1 MFEFDMIQCGMI
13 VLFLMAIG
21 EVISHKLKMIIP
33 SLLASAIL
41 FLILVWCNIIPSS
54 VIEDSG
60 FLSFTSVAMMLNIVG
75 MGISTNPKELI
86 SNWRVVLLAAA
97 TYATQTISLLLIM
110 SLLFGRNMAIGGLP
124 GGAAV
129 GLIVQ
134 EHARALDLDNVVVL
148 SVLVLSVQLL
158 VACPLVSLMLRK
170 EVTRYQKE
178 GLLTQAV
185 AEHAADTA
193 ASVKHKANSPYLSLF
208 RLYLVAWVA
217 SRLEL
222 YTGLSKYIFCLLLGA
237 ILAYVGFFPKDEM
250 ERSKSQ
256 GMILVMMMSM
266 MFYGF
271 ADATPQMFK
280 DLMIPFVCVLGID
293 VASIF
298 LFSRVFGKL
307 LKFSKPMSF
316 AISLNIMVGY
326 PMNLMLTQDNIDY
339 LIPDPEER
347 KVLNQQLGTQMV
359 IGGFTSVTILS
370 TIMAGLLVNL
380 LH

>member
-1 MFEFDMIQCGMI
+1 MFEFDMIQCGLI
-13 VLFLMAIG
+13 VLFLMAVG

-41 FLILVWCNIIPSS
+41 FLILVWSHIIPVT

-60 FLSFTSVAMMLNIVG
+60 FLQFTSVAMMLNIVG
-75 MGISTNPKELI
+75 MGISTNPKELMA
-86 SNWRVVLLAAA
+86 NWRVVALAAS
-97 TYATQTISLLLIM
+97 TYAGQTIVLLLVM
-110 SLLFGRNMAIGGLP
+110 SLLFGINMALGGLP

-134 EHARALDLDNVVVL
+134 EQARALQLNDVVVL

-158 VACPLVSLMLRK
+158 VACPLVSWMLRK
-170 EVTRYQKE
+170 EVHRYRTE
-178 GLLTQAV
+178 GLLANGLTEV
-185 AEHAADTA
+185 SAATDTA
-193 ASVKHKANSPYLSLF
+193 SRHKANSPYLSLF
-208 RLYLVAWVA
+208 RLYLVAWIA
-217 SRLEL
+217 ARLEM

-237 ILAYVGFFPKDEM
+237 ILAYIGFFPKDEM

-256 GMILVMMMSM
+256 GLILVMMMSM
-266 MFYGF
+266 LFYGF
-271 ADATPQMFK
+271 AGATPQMFQ
-280 DLMIPFVCVLGID
+280 DLMLPFICVLIVD

-298 LFSRVFGKL
+298 LFSQIFGKM

-326 PMNLMLTQDNIDY
+326 PMNLMLTQDTIDY
-339 LIPDPEER
+339 LIQDEEE
-347 KVLNQQLGTQMV
+347 KKYLHQHLSTQMV

-370 TIMAGLLVNL
+370 TVMAGVLVNL
-380 LH
+380 MH